1 MLLPNLSFSTF
12 PLTLFSFF
20 AGRQVQLRHIRGDK
34 ELPALVDDTNY
45 DVHYQEY
52 RQFQKPVNVLPVKMN
67 KIATCIPFLISHGS
81 HVDLCLYARASSF
94 FFHFILFS
102 LFFSFSS
109 VGVRFI

>member
-1 MLLPNLSFSTF
+1 
-12 PLTLFSFF
+12 
-20 AGRQVQLRHIRGDK
+20 LRHIRGDK

-94 FFHFILFS
+94 FSTLFYF
-102 LFFSFSS
+102 LFFSLSLLWESVSS
-109 VGVRFI
+109 DDKWHGSFMWRSRAAS